1 MRQAGPLE
9 PTGRLQIRIQVT
21 QKQEAD
27 AANLKP
33 EPKRAGAQVAAM
45 MGKEG
50 DATPFTDVTV
60 DNISAALHKCG
71 YQSRGWEV
79 MYSGHTGR
87 QLHAQIFL
95 NPTYYQRLKHMVRPC
110 RHRNGCSGFSHS
122 SVPQLHLLLS
132 GCQAHN
138 T

>member
-1 MRQAGPLE
+1 
-9 PTGRLQIRIQVT
+9 
-21 QKQEAD
+21 
-27 AANLKP
+27 
-33 EPKRAGAQVAAM
+33 M

-95 NPTYYQRLKHMVRPC
+95 NPTYYQRLKHMVRPYC
-110 RHRNGCSGFSHS
+110 HRDRCSGFLIS
-122 SVPQLHLLLS
+122 SVHLIRIICSVALAS
-132 GCQAHN
+132 N
-138 T
+138 TYNGSMQPDSQYLTASPA